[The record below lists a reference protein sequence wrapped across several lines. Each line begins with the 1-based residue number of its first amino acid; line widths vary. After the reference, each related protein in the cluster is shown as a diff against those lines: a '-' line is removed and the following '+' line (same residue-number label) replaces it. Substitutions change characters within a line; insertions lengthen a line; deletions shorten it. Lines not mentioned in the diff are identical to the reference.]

1 MFSGQ
6 PHKNYTNLAQY
17 WPIIT
22 IKVVVCP
29 SIQSVQCI
37 LCNKEGEFCLFI
49 SELRSRSLAYR
60 YNKVSLTAD
69 STVRNMLKQLAYYN
83 KNKEIVK

>member
-1 MFSGQ
+1 MYSFREDDVTELSEKYLS
-6 PHKNYTNLAQY
+6 PNDIA
-17 WPIIT
+17 
-22 IKVVVCP
+22 
-29 SIQSVQCI
+29 
-37 LCNKEGEFCLFI
+37 LFI

-69 STVRNMLKQLAYYN
+69 STVRNMLKQLGYYN